1 MSSEEILQINPGS
14 NIPDN
19 IPKISATFFAKNTVL
34 YKRE

>member
-1 MSSEEILQINPGS
+1 MSSEEILQIYPIS